1 MTNLSPDL
9 LAVIDDLRRPR
20 AIPPPPALASYA
32 ARLYAAM
39 APVAWLDGEA
49 DWALAKLDGA
59 IGTMFQAVE
68 DVARDTPAGP
78 GWSSV
83 VDATRCPDAWL
94 PWLGQFVGV
103 VNGSR
108 NAIVDHNGFQRGTPA
123 AIRAATAAH
132 LTGSKT
138 VVLQERFGGDAYAL
152 AVYTLDTETPNPT
165 QTRADILTQK
175 PGGIVLTY
183 AHGAPNTYAAV
194 NAGYATYAAVKT
206 AFSTYSRLAVN
217 QPG

>member
-49 DWALAKLDGA
+49 DWALAKLDG
-59 IGTMFQAVE
+59 
-68 DVARDTPAGP
+68 
-78 GWSSV
+78 
-83 VDATRCPDAWL
+83 
-94 PWLGQFVGV
+94 
-103 VNGSR
+103 
-108 NAIVDHNGFQRGTPA
+108 
-123 AIRAATAAH
+123 AH